1 MQSYFSYLISHPHQ
15 TLEKHLSEVDKISHL
30 ALSIKHTQISLGER
44 EKLELWRKLLVY
56 FHDFGKSTIF
66 FQHRIIQA
74 VFAENPEFKDLSK
87 EYIRSFYDRISKREI
102 EIKLEEDG
110 KLGSHAAIGAYVVQR
125 ELKNEPLLISTILL
139 EIIKRHHGDLHNFG
153 IEEFSTE
160 VNGDNE
166 RIPIQWMHCDK
177 TDFAF
182 ILSQQ
187 GFLLPE
193 SIEDILKK
201 FNGAKLM
208 ISLEMEDFLPAPN
221 LHPYILTLFLFS
233 LLLAADK
240 GDLMLG
246 GESRSQIGEQQLFR
260 TDTVSHYKSIAFA
273 GKEIKP
279 IDRLREEAFQLVE
292 RHVRDHPDAPFYSI
306 TLPTGL
312 GKTLTAFNAAF
323 VLQNQIAERKGYTPR
338 IIYCLPFTSVID
350 QNAAILEEILK
361 AAGVNDGYLAR
372 HHYLSDWPE
381 RKSDNNEL
389 SDSEKEYFTE
399 GWEYPFTVTTF
410 VQLLETLFSNRNRKL
425 RKFHNMT
432 NAVIILDEVQ
442 NIEAKYFE
450 TVEAMFQAM
459 HDYFDTRFVFVTA
472 TQPFLI
478 KEKEV
483 VELTDTSKERTK
495 SFFTGM
501 NRIQMDVSLWKKGR
515 LPLEELIPDF
525 QRVLE
530 ANRDKSFLFILNK
543 VKASQDLFHQLRKDN
558 PEAEMVYLSA
568 AVLPVLRKQRIDQI
582 KAHGKGGSKK
592 QLIVVSTQVVEAGV
606 DIDLD
611 IVYRDFA
618 PLDSINQSAGRCNR
632 NGLKGKGEVRLFEME
647 KGWNKIYDDVLI
659 HATRRVIDQAVSRLE
674 SDIIPERVFYY
685 LNEAYAQQVREKVAD
700 NSAHSELIEHMKG
713 LQFATVSDKFKVI
726 EQKWVT
732 HSVFI
737 DFNDQSADLW
747 RRYKEILE
755 TVKDRWDRK
764 KALRKLRPELLQ
776 YVVQFPDYI
785 LPEEYKGKN
794 KAIVYLGTDEY
805 PACYDLVTGYKKEE
819 EVPMHAAQQC

>member
-1 MQSYFSYLISHPHQ
+1 MQSYSSYLISHPHQ
-15 TLEKHLSEVDKISHL
+15 TLETHLSEVDKISRL
-30 ALSIKHTQISLGER
+30 ALHTKYTLPSLAER
-44 EKLELWRKLLVY
+44 EKLEYWRKLLVY

-74 VFAENPEFKDLSK
+74 VFAENPELKDLSK
-87 EYIRSFYDRISKREI
+87 EYIRSFYNRVEKWEI
-102 EIKLEEDG
+102 EKKLEEDSR
-110 KLGSHAAIGAYVVQR
+110 LGSHAAIGAYAVQR

-139 EIIKRHHGDLHNFG
+139 EIIKRHHGDLNNFS
-153 IEEFSTE
+153 IDEFSTKG
-160 VNGDNE
+160 NGDRE
-166 RIPIQWMHCDK
+166 RIPIQWINCDK
-177 TDFAF
+177 IDYTL
-182 ILSQQ
+182 ILTQH

-193 SIEDILKK
+193 SIEEPLKK
-201 FNGAKLM
+201 FDGAKLM
-208 ISLEMEDFLPAPN
+208 MNLEMEDYLPASD
-221 LHPYILTLFLFS
+221 LRPYLLTLFLFS

-246 GESRSQIGEQQLFR
+246 GESRSQVGEQQLFR
-260 TDTVSHYKSIAFA
+260 EDTVPHYKSRTFA
-273 GKEIKP
+273 GQAIKP
-279 IDRLREEAFQLVE
+279 IDRYREEAFQLVE
-292 RHVRDHPDAPFYSI
+292 RNIREHPDAPFYSI

-323 VLQNQIAERKGYTPR
+323 VLQNQIAAQKGYTPR

-350 QNAAILEEILK
+350 QNAAILEDILK
-361 AAGVNDGYLAR
+361 ATGLNDGYLAR

-381 RKSDNNEL
+381 QKGDNNEL

-399 GWEYPFTVTTF
+399 GWEYHFTVTTF

-432 NAVIILDEVQ
+432 NAIIILDEVQ

-450 TVEAMFQAM
+450 TVEVMFQAM

-483 VELTDTSKERTK
+483 IELTDPSKEQTRY
-495 SFFTGM
+495 FFTEM
-501 NRIQMDVSLWKKGR
+501 NRIQLDVSLWKKGR
-515 LPLEELIPDF
+515 LPLEELLPYF
-525 QRVLE
+525 QRALE
-530 ANRDKSFLFILNK
+530 ANREKSFLFILNK
-543 VKASQDLFHQLRKDN
+543 VKASQDVFHQLRKDN

-568 AVLPVLRKQRIDQI
+568 AVLPILRKQRIAKI

-611 IVYRDFA
+611 VVYRDFA

-632 NGLKGKGEVRLFEME
+632 NGLKGKGEVRLFDME

-659 HATRRVIDQAVSRLE
+659 HATRRVIDQVISRLE
-674 SDIIPERVFYY
+674 SDIIPEREFYG
-685 LNEAYAQQVREKVAD
+685 LNEAYAQQIRQKVAD
-700 NSAHSELIEHMKG
+700 NSAHSELIEYMKK
-713 LQFATVSDKFKVI
+713 LQFATVNEKFKVI
-726 EQKWVT
+726 EKGWVT

-737 DFNDQSADLW
+737 DFDDNSADLW
-747 RRYKEILE
+747 RKYQEIYD

-776 YVVQFPDYI
+776 YVVQFPDYA
-785 LPEEYKGKN
+785 LPVEYKDKD
-794 KAIVYLGTDEY
+794 KAIVYLGTDDY
-805 PACYDLVTGYKKEE
+805 TSCYDLETGYKQVDEASI
-819 EVPMHAAQQC
+819 HAAHQC